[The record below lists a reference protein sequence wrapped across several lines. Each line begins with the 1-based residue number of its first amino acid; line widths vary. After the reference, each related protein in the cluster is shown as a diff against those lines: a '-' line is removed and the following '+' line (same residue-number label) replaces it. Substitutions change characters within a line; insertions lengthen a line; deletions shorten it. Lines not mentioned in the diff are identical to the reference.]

1 MNLERVVGFL
11 LVLLGL
17 GVIIFTLFTSFQIFT
32 GTMDPPQVFSLEEK
46 QQVMPS
52 PKASSSM
59 ENLQELAQQALQKQL
74 QSIIPQGTVAKL
86 LNFTAWSFLAGL
98 LLLGG
103 SQIAGIGIKLIGA
116 GKSKKET

>member
-1 MNLERVVGFL
+1 MSFERILGFL

-17 GVIIFTLFTSFQIFT
+17 GIIGFTLFMSFQIFT
-32 GTMDPPQVFSLEEK
+32 GKANPPQVFSFEEK
-46 QQVMPS
+46 KVAAPVKS
-52 PKASSSM
+52 ASSPLG
-59 ENLQELAQQALQKQL
+59 NFQELAQQTLQDQI
-74 QSIIPQGTVAKL
+74 QNIVPQGTVPIL

-116 GKSKKET
+116 GRNNTQ